1 MNKCAGGVPLGGA
14 SSRWWAQPP
23 VWTTTETLG
32 PGGPRVRAWAF
43 LCLQEQGPSPGAVH
57 RCLRLVASLAVEQ
70 GFAGTWS
77 SGAVE
82 RGLSC
87 FSTRGIFPC
96 QGPNPR
102 PLHRQVGPYP
112 PRHRGSPVSLRLKS
126 GVVGL
131 KAQTQDSWGSGLS
144 PFLLGSAPLG
154 QVVPLLL
161 LFCLY
166 PMARVFIHR
175 KWTAQRNQP
184 FLGRMC
190 APSL

>member
-1 MNKCAGGVPLGGA
+1 MGHPWICGAGFQTSRLPAAGA
-14 SSRWWAQPP
+14 GEARQASRA
-23 VWTTTETLG
+23 VCLS
-32 PGGPRVRAWAF
+32 PRLMFVICFWLSWVFAAAWAF

-112 PRHRGSPVSLRLKS
+112 PRHRGSPVSLHLKS

-131 KAQTQDSWGSGLS
+131 KEQTRGSWGSGLS

-161 LFCLY
+161 LFCL
-166 PMARVFIHR
+166 
-175 KWTAQRNQP
+175 
-184 FLGRMC
+184 
-190 APSL
+190 